1 MTEETNKPT
10 NKKYLVLVQ
19 LSYLDANGKGKI
31 VKVGENASDIP
42 AISVKWLLDQGCI
55 KEI

>member
-1 MTEETNKPT
+1 MTEEVNKAT
-10 NKKYLVLVQ
+10 AKKYLVLVQ
-19 LSYLDANGKGKI
+19 LSYPDVNGKNKI